1 MAALRA
7 RLESTPA
14 PVASAELLRGARF
27 VRDRYGWH
35 EVVRVNARIVTV
47 RAGYRWGDRIAIH
60 KILEW
65 T

>member
-1 MAALRA
+1 
-7 RLESTPA
+7 
-14 PVASAELLRGARF
+14 

-47 RAGYRWGDRIAIH
+47 RTGYRWGDRIAIH
-60 KILEW
+60 EILEW